1 MGWDSYDSYGA
12 FVTQSEVVSEA
23 NYMAANLA
31 QYGYKYIIVDYDW
44 SWTQAQQGAFGS
56 GTTGSGYL
64 QQAFTTK
71 HGVTTASPPLEMNS
85 NGELEPD
92 PTRFPGGTV
101 DGVDYTNGM
110 AYLAAYCH
118 SLGLDFGIHVMRG
131 IPQQAVFAND
141 PVAGTNGTV
150 TADEIAAGN
159 GTGAPWLNQM
169 QGLDVGSNGQLT
181 QGAQDYYDA
190 IFDQYASWGV
200 DYVKVDDMLSTTY
213 HSADVAG
220 VAEAIAQSGRPMVL
234 SLSPGPAPLSEASQL
249 TQDANMWR
257 MLNDMWDN
265 WSDVSSAFAAAA
277 SWEQYEGINPNTGS
291 GNWPDADMLPL
302 GSFLNPPVGTA
313 RSSDLTQDQQ
323 QTVMTLWSII
333 RSPLIMG
340 GDLPSLASDSFTTS
354 LLTNSAILAVD
365 QSSLGNHQVSNA
377 NNQVVWE
384 AAVPNSASD
393 YVALFN
399 TGSSSGSVSVSFA
412 SLGLSATTAYDVK
425 NLWTGADLGNWEGTF
440 TQTLNSDASGMYEVV
455 IAGPPP
461 APQWGLNASGDWN
474 EENNWLRGAAPNA
487 AGAEADFFGAVSQST
502 TVYTDTPVTL
512 GTLNFNNANTY
523 QITGAGS
530 LTLQASTG
538 SAQII
543 VQAGT
548 QEINLPMTIASNT
561 TINVSTG
568 AQLIIAN
575 PITIDS
581 GMSIVQTGGGNVV
594 YQSIINI
601 GSNASV
607 AFASSANVNTLQL
620 PANAKASL
628 ATGSQTV
635 LSVNDL
641 ALTGGT
647 LDVGANTLVINY
659 AAGQSPIA
667 SIREALIS
675 GFNGGTWNGTG
686 ITSSAAMA
694 DPTHFGIGYA
704 DGSTDTGTPAGP
716 DQIVVKYA
724 LLGDAD
730 LQGVVGFNDLLI
742 VAQHWQ
748 TTGNDWAEGNFTNDP
763 TGLVDFADLVAV
775 AENFDQPL
783 TSAQAAQ
790 LSPAIASQWT
800 LALDEV
806 PEPGTMG
813 IGAAMLAGMAWRRR
827 RTKKRVTQFAL

>member
-1 MGWDSYDSYGA
+1 MGWDSYDSFGA
-12 FVTQSEVVSEA
+12 FVNQSEVVSEA
-23 NYMAANLA
+23 NYMAANLEPF
-31 QYGYKYIIVDYDW
+31 GYKYIIVDYDW

-64 QQAFTTK
+64 QQTFSTK
-71 HGVTTASPPLEMNS
+71 NGVTTATPPLEMNS

-101 DGVDYTNGM
+101 GGVDYTNGM

-118 SLGLDFGIHVMRG
+118 SLGLDFGIHIMRG

-150 TADEIAAGN
+150 TADEIAEGN

-169 QGLDVGSNGQLT
+169 QGLDVGANGQLT
-181 QGAQDYYDA
+181 PGAQDYYDA

-220 VAEAIAQSGRPMVL
+220 IAEAIAQSGRPMVY
-234 SLSPGPAPLSEASQL
+234 SLSPGPAPLNEASQL

-257 MLNDMWDN
+257 MDNDMWDD
-265 WSDVSSAFAAAA
+265 WSDVSSIFSLAA
-277 SWEQYEGINPNTGS
+277 SWEQYSGVNPDTGS
-291 GNWPDADMLPL
+291 GHWPDADMLPL

-323 QTVMTLWSII
+323 RTVMTLWSII
-333 RSPLIMG
+333 KSPLIMG

-384 AAVPNSASD
+384 AAVPNSASN

-399 TGSSSGSVSVSFA
+399 TGSSSSSVSVSFA
-412 SLGLSATTAYDVK
+412 SLGLSSTTAYDVR

-440 TQTLNSDASGMYEVV
+440 TQALNSDASGMYEVIV
-455 IAGPPP
+455 SGPPP
-461 APQWGLNASGDWN
+461 APQWGANASGDWN
-474 EENNWLRGAAPNA
+474 AGSNWLRGAAPNGV
-487 AGAEADFFGAVSQST
+487 GAEADFFGVITAAH
-502 TVYTDTPVTL
+502 TVYTDTPVTV

-530 LTLQASTG
+530 LTLQATSG
-538 SAQII
+538 NAQII

-548 QEINLPMTIASNT
+548 QEINLPTTIASNT

-581 GMSIVQTGGGNVV
+581 GAGIVQTGGGSVV
-594 YQSIINI
+594 YQSIINVE
-601 GSNASV
+601 SNASME
-607 AFASSANVNTLQL
+607 FTSSATADTLVL

-628 ATGSQTV
+628 QTGSQSV
-635 LSVNDL
+635 LSVNEL
-641 ALTGGT
+641 SLNGGT
-647 LDVGANTLVINY
+647 FDLGDNTLVINY
-659 AAGQSPIA
+659 PAGQSPIGG
-667 SIREALIS
+667 IKEALIS
-675 GFNGGTWNGTG
+675 GYHNGSWTGTG

-694 DPTHFGIGYA
+694 NSTYYGIGYA
-704 DGSTDTGTPAGP
+704 DGSTDRGTPAGP
-716 DQIVVKYA
+716 DQIIVKYA
-724 LLGDAD
+724 LLGDANLSGSVD
-730 LQGVVGFNDLLI
+730 FNDLLT
-742 VAQHWQ
+742 VAQHWG
-748 TTGNDWAEGNFTNDP
+748 TTGNDWAEGNFVNDP
-763 TGLVDFADLVAV
+763 NGLVDFADLLAV
-775 AENFDQPL
+775 AENYRQPL
-783 TSAQAAQ
+783 TPAEAAE
-790 LSPAIASQWT
+790 LPPT
-800 LALDEV
+800 LASEWSLALSEV
-806 PEPGTMG
+806 PEPGTAVM
-813 IGAAMLAGMAWRRR
+813 GAAAIACMTLRRR
-827 RTKKRVTQFAL
+827 RA